1 MFRANEKHLQPS
13 LISDVTTML
22 DAQRKRL
29 EESWAPVFFEYC
41 FRRIDETI
49 FAVLYTDEPSRPN
62 VPVNVLVGLEILKS
76 GMGWSDAELYDAF
89 LFDMQV
95 RYALGYES
103 LNDGYFSIRSL
114 YHFRERLTSYNQ
126 EHGINLLD
134 VAFEAITDDQV
145 KRLEI
150 RTKTLR
156 MDSTQ
161 IASDI
166 RDSNRLYLLVE
177 GVSRLYRV
185 LDATEQASY
194 ASLCEAYIESGSKH
208 YVYGVR
214 GGAATDAALQA
225 IGPVLAQ
232 MLSGLKEQ
240 YASESA
246 YQTAQRLFDENYR
259 LEPNGVEPKANSEIG
274 SGVLQSLDDLE
285 ASFRRKNGEEYKGYV
300 ANISESCDEENDV
313 QLILKVQVAPN
324 NTDDAALLVEAMPN
338 LVERTEVDKLYTDG
352 GFGSDD
358 ADRVLNQHQ
367 VVQIQSALRGNAPDP
382 NKFSLADYEIEQDAE
397 GKPTHF
403 TCPQGQRIEV
413 EPGRTTGFL
422 VRFDLDICA
431 GCPLQATCRAQ
442 PQKRDPR
449 YTISFTQEEVFRAQR
464 RRRHRDFLDSPGN
477 PRAAVEA
484 SVRSVKHPFR
494 NGKVPVRGIFRVTC
508 MIVASAAMCN
518 VRRIQRYLA
527 QKGPFRHF
535 CSRISPCRLLP
546 RLLSPSDWRSMASRR
561 FHRRIY
567 QRHLCRTRISC
578 FSS

>member
-13 LISDVTTML
+13 LISDITTML

-126 EHGINLLD
+126 KHGINLLD

-232 MLSGLKEQ
+232 MLSGLKEH
-240 YASESA
+240 YATENA

-259 LEPNGVEPKANSEIG
+259 LEPDGVEPKANSEIG

-285 ASFRRKNGEEYKGYV
+285 ASFRRKNGEEYKGYA

-367 VVQIQSALRGNAPDP
+367 VIQIQSALRGNAPDP
-382 NKFSLADYEIEQDAE
+382 SKLSLADYEIEQDAE

-527 QKGPFRHF
+527 KKGPFRHF
-535 CSRISPCRLLP
+535 RSRISPCRPLP
-546 RLLSPSDWRSMASRR
+546 RPLSPSDWRSMASRR

>member
-13 LISDVTTML
+13 LMSDISMML

-29 EESWAPVFFEYC
+29 QASWAPVFFEYC
-41 FRRIDETI
+41 FRQIDEEI

-76 GMGWSDAELYDAF
+76 GLGWSDAELYDAF

-114 YHFRERLTSYNQ
+114 YHFRERLTNYNQ
-126 EHGINLLD
+126 KQGINLLD
-134 VAFEAITDDQV
+134 VAFEAITDEQV

-161 IASDI
+161 IASNI
-166 RDSNRLYLLVE
+166 RDSNRLYLLVD
-177 GVSRLYRV
+177 GVNRLYRM
-185 LDATEQASY
+185 LDSADQASY
-194 ASLCEAYIESGSKH
+194 ASLCEAYIETGSKH

-214 GGAATDAALQA
+214 GGAATDAALRA
-225 IGPVLAQ
+225 VGLVLAQ

-240 YASESA
+240 YATDSA
-246 YQTAQRLFDENYR
+246 YQTVQRLFDENYC
-259 LEPNGVEPKANSEIG
+259 LESDGVEPKANSEIG
-274 SGVLQSLDDLE
+274 SGVLQSLDDPE

-313 QLILKVQVAPN
+313 QLILKVQAAPN

-382 NKFSLADYEIEQDAE
+382 DKLSLADYEIEQDAE
-397 GKPTHF
+397 GRPTHF

-431 GCPLQATCRAQ
+431 GCPLQAICRAQ
-442 PQKRDPR
+442 PQKRDLR

-464 RRRHRDFLDSPGN
+464 RRRHQDFLDSPGN
-477 PRAAVEA
+477 PRAAVES

-508 MIVASAAMCN
+508 MLVASAAMCN

-527 QKGPFRHF
+527 KNGPFRPFH
-535 CSRISPCRLLP
+535 SIISSCQPLS
-546 RLLSPSDWRSMASRR
+546 RLLSPITWRTMASGQ
-561 FHRRIY
+561 FHRRVH